1 MPKENERISPQDN
14 LGHFDII
21 LTHNECNSNCL
32 LNLLFFYSLSPLS
45 FFSQHHLYHM
55 RTQQD
60 VSSQD
65 SKSANTASSD
75 LPASALR
82 IAVLRYSVVTTQI
95 HEDRRF
101 GTMQCLGSED
111 KLLLLRRTQVQFP
124 ILTWC
129 PPRSPQ

>member
-1 MPKENERISPQDN
+1 MSA
-14 LGHFDII
+14 I
-21 LTHNECNSNCL
+21 LTVYLIYFSFILSPLPSL
-32 LNLLFFYSLSPLS
+32 LSPLLPFPLS